1 MEERINEIVR
11 LIDTQLAIVPDN
23 PIEES
28 YKARTLASYV
38 QALNGLLTAQKSYKE
53 EKVLVSEFEIRIPAR
68 KKQPATDKDNPVVK
82 VSTDAYNALVEIY
95 NESTISMKDIASLL
109 IIEGSK
115 HVVYDKE
122 E

>member
-28 YKARTLASYV
+28 YKARALASYV
-38 QALNGLLTAQKSYKE
+38 QALNRLLTA
-53 EKVLVSEFEIRIPAR
+53 KVSVSEFEIRIPAR

-82 VSTDAYNALVEIY
+82 VSTGAYNALVEIY
-95 NESTISMKDIASLL
+95 NESTLSMKDIASLL
-109 IIEGSK
+109 IVEGSK

>member
-11 LIDTQLAIVPDN
+11 LIDTQFAIVPDN

-53 EKVLVSEFEIRIPAR
+53 ESI
-68 KKQPATDKDNPVVK
+68 
-82 VSTDAYNALVEIY
+82 
-95 NESTISMKDIASLL
+95 NE
-109 IIEGSK
+109 
-115 HVVYDKE
+115 
-122 E
+122 

>member
-23 PIEES
+23 PIGES

-53 EKVLVSEFEIRIPAR
+53 ESISE
-68 KKQPATDKDNPVVK
+68 
-82 VSTDAYNALVEIY
+82 
-95 NESTISMKDIASLL
+95 
-109 IIEGSK
+109 
-115 HVVYDKE
+115 
-122 E
+122 